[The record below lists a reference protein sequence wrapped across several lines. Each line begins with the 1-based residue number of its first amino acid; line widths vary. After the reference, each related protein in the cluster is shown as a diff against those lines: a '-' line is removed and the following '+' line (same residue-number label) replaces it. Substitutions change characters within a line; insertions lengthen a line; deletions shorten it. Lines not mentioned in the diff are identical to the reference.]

1 MAGLA
6 SLSIDEQARPYLIAI
21 SPNQDGKRPGT
32 TGIILHSTRS
42 GKPGADDYYLTV
54 NYFEQ
59 RGTASAHR
67 VIGRKQGQHAQMVA
81 DEKIAW
87 HAKEDNRY
95 WLGIEFA
102 QAVPTDDTPN
112 GSSILALRCASS
124 GARSLASSLHSTPL
138 CATRTQLR
146 VSGTARAT
154 LATTSPMRTLWT
166 RLYSCVNVDC
176 GVAYVVVLWKPR
188 RRYA

>member
-102 QAVPTDDTPN
+102 QAVPADDY
-112 GSSILALRCASS
+112 
-124 GARSLASSLHSTPL
+124 
-138 CATRTQLR
+138 TQWQFD
-146 VSGTARAT
+146 T
-154 LATTSPMRTLWT
+154 
-166 RLYSCVNVDC
+166 
-176 GVAYVVVLWKPR
+176 GVAVCVQWCKKFGIEPSFDTIMRHQDTAQGKRDGKSDPGDNFPYEDFVDKVVFLCQC
-188 RRYA
+188 